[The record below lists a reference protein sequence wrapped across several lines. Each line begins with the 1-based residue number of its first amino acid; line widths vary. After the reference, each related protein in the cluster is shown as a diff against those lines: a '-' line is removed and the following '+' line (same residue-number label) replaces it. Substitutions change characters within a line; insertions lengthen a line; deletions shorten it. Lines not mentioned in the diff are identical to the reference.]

1 MFARISFL
9 AVVVVLLNLATGSV
23 QAEITSIAGS
33 VAVAVQEYQ
42 LGQAG
47 NTDQANDSYPG
58 TSSQLPLQVVARL
71 NTGADAAAS
80 VAAQFADPTDSNQP
94 NPEEFAMNL
103 ALLSVSDEIR
113 YSGTATLQESRGIT
127 YLSSEPDFRGR
138 AEGETVPIVGRF
150 YVDGALAIF
159 SPSASRDLTGANV
172 TLRITVVKH
181 TSGQDDETV
190 FTGAVGLTGGTNG
203 AVTRTFEGSFP
214 TLTLIYSDLSLFIA
228 DFNLFRVLIIPR
240 LAISYSYSAVIGEPF
255 TLQATVEVDAANA
268 ENEVGVVAILGT
280 PVDSIQEVISAAQSN
295 SAATKTINALTTERA
310 NPTGD
315 PAFPSTSQPILPFCG
330 LFGFEMI
337 AGFTCL
343 VGMRFGGPRLIRR
356 RSA

>member
-9 AVVVVLLNLATGSV
+9 AVVVVLLNLTSGSV

-58 TSSQLPLQVVARL
+58 TSILPLQVVARL

-80 VAAQFADPTDSNQP
+80 VAAQFADPTTLNQP
-94 NPEEFAMNL
+94 NPEEFALNL

-113 YSGTATLQESRGIT
+113 YTGTATLQESRSIT
-127 YLSSEPDFRGR
+127 YAASEFPGR
-138 AEGETVPIVGRF
+138 SEGETIALIGRL
-150 YVDGALAIF
+150 YIDGALAIF

-172 TLRITVVKH
+172 TLRVTVVKH
-181 TSGQDDETV
+181 ASGQDDETV

-203 AVTRTFEGSFP
+203 AVTRTSEGSFP
-214 TLTLIYSDLSLFIA
+214 TLTLIYSDLSLFVD

-240 LAISYSYSAVIGEPF
+240 MTISYSYNAEIGEPF
-255 TLQATVEVDAANA
+255 TLQATVEVDATNA
-268 ENEVGVVAILGT
+268 ENEIGVVAILGT
-280 PVDSIQEVISAAQSN
+280 PVDSIQEVIAAAQSD

-310 NPTGD
+310 NPTGE

-337 AGFTCL
+337 AGFACL
-343 VGMRFGGPRLIRR
+343 VGLRCGGPRRFRR
-356 RSA
+356 